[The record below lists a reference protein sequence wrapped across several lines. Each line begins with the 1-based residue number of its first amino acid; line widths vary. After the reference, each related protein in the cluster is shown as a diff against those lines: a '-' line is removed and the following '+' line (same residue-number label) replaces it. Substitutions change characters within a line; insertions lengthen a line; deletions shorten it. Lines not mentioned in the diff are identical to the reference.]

1 MLKNVQD
8 AKFAKTL
15 VPISKV
21 VLDPADQKDVAFDA
35 FFTHIVVHELMHGL
49 GPHTITVGGRQTTVR
64 QEMNETSSALEDA
77 KPNLSTLLPI
87 HHLIATPFMP
97 KYPP

>member
-21 VLDPADQKDVAFDA
+21 VLSPADQKDARRS
-35 FFTHIVVHELMHGL
+35 T
-49 GPHTITVGGRQTTVR
+49 PSSR
-64 QEMNETSSALEDA
+64 TSSCT
-77 KPNLSTLLPI
+77 S
-87 HHLIATPFMP
+87 
-97 KYPP
+97 

>member
-15 VPISKV
+15 VPIARV
-21 VLDPADQKDVAFDA
+21 VLSPNDQKDLSFDA

-49 GPHTITVGGRQTTVR
+49 GPHDVNTGRPENDR
-64 QEMNETSSALEDA
+64 SPEL
-77 KPNLSTLLPI
+77 
-87 HHLIATPFMP
+87 
-97 KYPP
+97 

>member
-21 VLDPADQKDVAFDA
+21 VLSSADQKDIAFDA
-35 FFTHIVVHELMHGL
+35 FFTHILC
-49 GPHTITVGGRQTTVR
+49 T
-64 QEMNETSSALEDA
+64 N
-77 KPNLSTLLPI
+77 
-87 HHLIATPFMP
+87 
-97 KYPP
+97 